1 MFAEDAADCG
11 ANQLA
16 SDGVCTFQF
25 AFVFELELAGDGG
38 ECGIN
43 IRYASG
49 GVLFTDAR
57 RTLLGVAN
65 DAFQGGDR
73 EALAH
78 TGAAIHALVFARLE
92 GDFLDNFAQV
102 GGQIDFASGVAA
114 DPGFLLRDG
123 HAFFEGGW
131 VVRADFRADAV
142 FQRRN
147 DFAAGRVVFRIRGEY
162 EQDIEGQAERV
173 ALNLNVAFLH
183 DVEQA
188 DLNFSGEVWEFVD
201 GEDAAVGAGQQ
212 AVVNGQ
218 FVGEVAATAGGANGI
233 DVADNVGDGDVGSSQ
248 LFDEALVARHP
259 RNRRVVALLGD
270 FLAAGA
276 ADRAERII
284 VDFTAGYDGDFRVEQ
299 LHEAAQNAALGLS
312 AQTQKNEIVAREER
326 VDDLGHDGVFVAV
339 NAGKE
344 RFVSFDGAQQI
355 APHLVLHGKRSGAS
369 VVVGNAAQFADGAR
383 LVLRSPAGC
392 CCAR

>member
-162 EQDIEGQAERV
+162 EQDIEGQAQRV

-201 GEDAAVGAGQQ
+201 REDAAVGAGQQ

-248 LFDEALVARHP
+248 LFDEALVAGHP
-259 RNRRVVALLGD
+259 SNGCVVALIGD
-270 FLAAGA
+270 FLAASA
-276 ADRAERII
+276 ADRAQRVV
-284 VDFTAGYDGDFRVEQ
+284 VDLAAGDDRDFDVQQ
-299 LHEAAQNAALGLS
+299 LHKTAQDAALGLP
-312 AQTQKNEIVAREER
+312 AQTQEDEIMTRKER
-326 VDDLGHDGVFVAV
+326 VDDLRHNGIFVAV
-339 NAGKE
+339 DAWKKGLA
-344 RFVSFDGAQQI
+344 FFDGAQ
-355 APHLVLHGKRSGAS
+355 
-369 VVVGNAAQFADGAR
+369 
-383 LVLRSPAGC
+383 
-392 CCAR
+392 